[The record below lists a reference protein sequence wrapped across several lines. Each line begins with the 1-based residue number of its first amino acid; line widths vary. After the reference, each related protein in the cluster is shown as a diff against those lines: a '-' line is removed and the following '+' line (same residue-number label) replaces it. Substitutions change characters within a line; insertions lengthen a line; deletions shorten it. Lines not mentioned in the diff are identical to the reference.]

1 MMNPSINSV
10 DIESATAFIRHELR
24 TPINAIVGYG
34 EMVQEELA
42 EANSPLTEE
51 IDTLLVEAQKLLE
64 IINLFV
70 KHSDGEDKS
79 DFQKLFSTIPHSTNF
94 SITNIILNCD
104 SLLEAE
110 ECTNELELT
119 EDIRKIKLAALR
131 LQGLVNNIESIFT
144 NFLESLNPGNGTGLS
159 PDFIFPSSSN
169 TNEISLGN
177 IKTNGVD
184 SRELLKGKILVVDDN
199 PSNLDLFF
207 QHLTRKGHAV
217 TTCLSAKDALGLL
230 QSQNYD
236 LILLDLLMPE
246 TNGDQFLEYLKT
258 SVEFQHIPVIIVSAL
273 DEFESIIRCI
283 EMGAEDFLPKPFDP
297 VLLKARIGSS
307 LEKKRLRDQEKLYTQ
322 QVEALSEMMAKE
334 LEKGR
339 QMQKNFLPAH
349 LLTRSGWEFSAYFS
363 PAQQLAGDFY
373 DLFELP
379 GDRLGIV
386 VADVCDKGVGA
397 ALFMGLFRSL
407 IRIFSGQAALDGLIN
422 PSFNL
427 PSGQGLLD
435 VNLDNLLNN
444 INFEP
449 LESIKLINNYVA
461 INHGEASMFATIFFG
476 ILEPSSGKLSYI
488 NGGHEPVFIVDSN
501 HQLKTKLT
509 STGPA
514 VGMLPDLQ
522 FKTAEIILQPGDLLL
537 SYTDGVTEAKS
548 PTGNFFGKEKLL
560 NALGSSFNSVDQ
572 LMLNIKDSL
581 EEHMGEAQ
589 QFDDITLLAIK
600 FQRT

>member
-1 MMNPSINSV
+1 MNNSVKSV
-10 DIESATAFIRHELR
+10 DIENATAFIRHELR

-34 EMVQEELA
+34 EMVQEELDA
-42 EANSPLTEE
+42 EDSPLLTKVD
-51 IDTLLVEAQKLLE
+51 ILLVEAKKLLE
-64 IINLFV
+64 TINLFV
-70 KHSDGEDKS
+70 KYSDGEDAS
-79 DFQKLFSTIPHSTNF
+79 DFQKLFSAITHTTNP
-94 SITNIILNCD
+94 SITKIIIACD
-104 SLLEAE
+104 DLLVAK
-110 ECTNELELT
+110 ECTDRVEII
-119 EDIRKIKLAALR
+119 EDIKKIRLAGLR

-144 NFLESLNPGNGTGLS
+144 NFLDSLNLNLQSDPSVDTS
-159 PDFIFPSSSN
+159 PESSSDQTEIILSN
-169 TNEISLGN
+169 IRTNRI
-177 IKTNGVD
+177 D
-184 SRELLKGKILVVDDN
+184 RRELLTGNILVVDDN

-207 QHLTRKGHAV
+207 QHLTRKGHTV
-217 TTCLSAKDALGLL
+217 TTSLSAKDALVLL
-230 QSQNYD
+230 KNQSYD

-258 SVEFQHIPVIIVSAL
+258 SSEFQHIPVIIVSAL

-283 EMGAEDFLPKPFDP
+283 EIGAEDFLPKPFDP

-339 QMQKNFLPAH
+339 QMQKNFLPAR
-349 LLTRSGWEFSAYFS
+349 LLTRAGWEFSAYFS
-363 PAQQLAGDFY
+363 PARQLAGDFY

-379 GDRLGIV
+379 GDRLGLV

-422 PSFNL
+422 PSLNL
-427 PSGQGLLD
+427 PGDRQDSEIELD
-435 VNLDNLLNN
+435 DLVNG

-476 ILEPSSGKLSYI
+476 ILEPSTGKLSYI

-501 HQLKTKLT
+501 HQLKSKLT

-514 VGMLPDLQ
+514 VGMLPDLD
-522 FKTAEIILQPGDLLL
+522 FKVGEIILQPGDLLL

-548 PTGNFFGKEKLL
+548 PTGKFFGKEKLL
-560 NALGSSFNSVDQ
+560 EALGNNFNSVEQ
-572 LMLNIKDSL
+572 LMGDLKTSL
-581 EEHMGEAQ
+581 AEHMGEAE
-589 QFDDITLLAIK
+589 QFDDITLLAVK
-600 FQRT
+600 FQAN

>member
-34 EMVQEELA
+34 EMVQEEL
-42 EANSPLTEE
+42 EEVNSPLTEKL
-51 IDTLLVEAQKLLE
+51 DKLLVEAQKLLE

-70 KHSDGEDKS
+70 KHSDAEEKS
-79 DFQKLFSTIPHSTNF
+79 DFYKLFSTIPHSTNS
-94 SITNIILNCD
+94 SITEIILACD

-119 EDIRKIKLAALR
+119 EDIKKIKLAALR

-144 NFLESLNPGNGTGLS
+144 NFLESLNPGNETDLS
-159 PDFIFPSSSN
+159 PQSIFTSSSN
-169 TNEISLGN
+169 TNKIALGS
-177 IKTNGVD
+177 IKTNSVD
-184 SRELLKGKILVVDDN
+184 RRELLTGKILVVDDSS
-199 PSNLDLFF
+199 SNLDLFF

-217 TTCLSAKDALGLL
+217 TTCLSAQEALGLL
-230 QSQNYD
+230 QNQSYD

-258 SVEFQHIPVIIVSAL
+258 SAEFQHIPVIIVSAL

-322 QVEALSEMMAKE
+322 QVEALSAMMAKE

-349 LLTRSGWEFSAYFS
+349 LLTKSGWEFAAYFS

-379 GDRLGIV
+379 GDRLGVV

-427 PSGQGLLD
+427 PSGQDLE

-476 ILEPSSGKLSYI
+476 ILEPSTGKLSYI
-488 NGGHEPVFIVDSN
+488 NGGHEPVFIIDTH
-501 HQLKTKLT
+501 HQLKTKLS

-514 VGMLPDLQ
+514 VGMLPDLE
-522 FKTAEIILQPGDLLL
+522 FKTAEVILQPGDLLL

-560 NALGSSFNSVDQ
+560 KSLGSSFNSVDQ
-572 LMLNIKDSL
+572 LMINIKGSL
-581 EEHMGEAQ
+581 EEHMGDAQ

-600 FQRT
+600 FQTT

>member
-1 MMNPSINSV
+1 MNPSINSV

-42 EANSPLTEE
+42 EAESPLTKEL
-51 IDTLLVEAQKLLE
+51 DALLVEAKKLLG
-64 IINLFV
+64 IINSFV
-70 KHSDGEDKS
+70 KHSDGEDRS
-79 DFQKLFSTIPHSTNF
+79 DFHKLFSTIPHSTNF
-94 SITNIILNCD
+94 SITKIILVCD
-104 SLLEAE
+104 GLLKVE
-110 ECTNELELT
+110 ECTSQSELV
-119 EDIRKIKLAALR
+119 EDIKKIKIAALR

-144 NFLESLNPGNGTGLS
+144 NFLESLNPVHEADLS
-159 PDFIFPSSSN
+159 PQSNFPSSSN
-169 TNEISLGN
+169 INEITLGN

-217 TTCLSAKDALGLL
+217 TTCLSAKEALVLL
-230 QSQNYD
+230 KSQSYD

-258 SVEFQHIPVIIVSAL
+258 SAEFQHIPVIMVSAL

-334 LEKGR
+334 LDKGR

-349 LLTRSGWEFSAYFS
+349 LLTRNGWEFAAYFS

-379 GDRLGIV
+379 GDRLGVV

-427 PSGQGLLD
+427 PSGQDLE
-435 VNLDNLLNN
+435 VNLDNLLNS

-476 ILEPSSGKLSYI
+476 ILEPSTGKLSYI
-488 NGGHEPVFIVDSN
+488 NGGHEPVFIVDNN
-501 HQLKTKLT
+501 HQLKTKLG

-514 VGMLPDLQ
+514 VGMLPDLE

-560 NALGSSFNSVDQ
+560 KALGSSFNSVDQ

-600 FQRT
+600 FQTT

>member
-1 MMNPSINSV
+1 MMNHSIKSV

-34 EMVQEELA
+34 EMVQEELTD
-42 EANSPLTEE
+42 ANSPLAEE
-51 IDTLLVEAQKLLE
+51 LDALLVEAQKLLE
-64 IINLFV
+64 AINLFV
-70 KHSDGEDKS
+70 KHSDGEEKS
-79 DFQKLFSTIPHSTNF
+79 DFHKLFSTIPHSTNS
-94 SITNIILNCD
+94 SITKIILSCNN
-104 SLLEAE
+104 LLKAE
-110 ECTNELELT
+110 ECVNQLGLT
-119 EDIRKIKLAALR
+119 EDIKKIELAALR

-144 NFLESLNPGNGTGLS
+144 NFLESLNPVHEADLS
-159 PDFIFPSSSN
+159 PQLTSASSST
-169 TNEISLGN
+169 TNEIILGS
-177 IKTNGVD
+177 IKTNSIEG
-184 SRELLKGKILVVDDN
+184 RELLTGKILVVDDS

-207 QHLTRKGHAV
+207 QHLTRKGHTV
-217 TTCLSAKDALGLL
+217 TTCLSAKEALNLL
-230 QSQNYD
+230 ESQSYD

-273 DEFESIIRCI
+273 DEFQSIIRCI

-322 QVEALSEMMAKE
+322 QVEALSKIMAKE

-349 LLTRSGWEFSAYFS
+349 LLTRKGWEFTAYFS

-379 GDRLGIV
+379 GDRLGVV

-427 PSGQGLLD
+427 PGGQDLKINLNDLLD
-435 VNLDNLLNN
+435 GV
-444 INFEP
+444 NFEP

-461 INHGEASMFATIFFG
+461 FNHSEASMFATIFFG
-476 ILEPSSGKLSYI
+476 ILEPSTGKLSYI
-488 NGGHEPVFIVDSN
+488 NGGHEPVFIVDAN
-501 HQLKTKLT
+501 HQLKAKLT

-514 VGMLPDLQ
+514 VGMLPDLE
-522 FKTAEIILQPGDLLL
+522 FKTGAVILEPGDLLL

-548 PTGNFFGKEKLL
+548 PAGNFFGKEKLL
-560 NALGSSFNSVDQ
+560 EALGSQFNSVDQ
-572 LMLNIKDSL
+572 LMLNIKNSL
-581 EEHMGEAQ
+581 GEHMGEAE
-589 QFDDITLLAIK
+589 QFDDITLLAVK
-600 FQRT
+600 FQAS

>member
-1 MMNPSINSV
+1 MNPSINSV

-42 EANSPLTEE
+42 EVESPLTKEL
-51 IDTLLVEAQKLLE
+51 DALLVEAKKLLG
-64 IINLFV
+64 IINSFV
-70 KHSDGEDKS
+70 KHSDGEDRS
-79 DFQKLFSTIPHSTNF
+79 DFHKLFSTIPHSTNF
-94 SITNIILNCD
+94 SITKIILVCD
-104 SLLEAE
+104 GLLKVE
-110 ECTNELELT
+110 ECTSQSELV
-119 EDIRKIKLAALR
+119 EDIKKIKIAALR

-144 NFLESLNPGNGTGLS
+144 NFLESLNPVHEADLS
-159 PDFIFPSSSN
+159 PQSNFPSSSN
-169 TNEISLGN
+169 INEITLGN

-217 TTCLSAKDALGLL
+217 TTCLSAKEALVLL
-230 QSQNYD
+230 KSQSYD

-258 SVEFQHIPVIIVSAL
+258 SAEFQHIPVIMVSAL

-334 LEKGR
+334 LDKGR

-349 LLTRSGWEFSAYFS
+349 LLTRNGWEFAAYFS

-379 GDRLGIV
+379 GDRLGVV

-427 PSGQGLLD
+427 PSGQDLE
-435 VNLDNLLNN
+435 VNLDNLLNS

-476 ILEPSSGKLSYI
+476 ILEPSTGKLSYI
-488 NGGHEPVFIVDSN
+488 NGGHEPVFIVDNN
-501 HQLKTKLT
+501 HQLKTKLG

-514 VGMLPDLQ
+514 VGMLPDLE

-560 NALGSSFNSVDQ
+560 KALGSSFNSVDQ

-600 FQRT
+600 FQTT